1 MAHPSHADHP
11 HPHHL
16 AEQIPPIQFE
26 STGLDSDE
34 VRRSPGRRDSA
45 SGAGVATTLSG
56 DEYAETAAEK
66 GDPDTPTA
74 ATSSAATGDFEKGA
88 SLPQRPPA
96 AAADDFPDGGWRAW
110 SVVAGAWCIS
120 FTSWGYA
127 NSFGV
132 FQTYYGEHQLA
143 SYSSSDI
150 SWIGSFQL
158 AMVLACA
165 FLAGKAFDAGYIKY
179 LLCAALCFY
188 AAGMFGLANAT
199 QYWQIFLSQGL
210 ACGLAAGIAFLP
222 AASSVSHWFK
232 RRRATALGFL
242 ATGSSIGGIVYPIM
256 QNRMFESVGFEWT
269 VRAVAFLT
277 IALVG
282 VAALTIN
289 SRLPPKKIG
298 NIFDFRPL
306 RERSFVLFIAAESI
320 IMLGLY
326 TPYFY
331 IQDYG
336 RAHGVSANVTQYALA
351 ILNGASIFGRIIPNW
366 LADTYGPLTILTP
379 QCFISGILIFCFTSM
394 CKSEAGLIVF
404 TILFGFSS
412 GAYVSMMPA
421 TTASLTKDMRQ
432 LGHRTSLLFLIVSIF
447 ALTGTPISGA
457 ILSRDPS
464 YKSSLFVAGAFV
476 ILGSLLNAAT
486 WWVVSR
492 EKGTYWV

>member
-1 MAHPSHADHP
+1 MAVHSHADHP

-26 STGLDSDE
+26 STGLDDNGSE
-34 VRRSPGRRDSA
+34 TVGRRDSA
-45 SGAGVATTLSG
+45 AGAGLARSSSG
-56 DEYAETAAEK
+56 DESADTAAEK
-66 GDPDTPTA
+66 GESGSPRIGRHDL
-74 ATSSAATGDFEKGA
+74 EKAA
-88 SLPQRPPA
+88 SLPHAAPP
-96 AAADDFPDGGWRAW
+96 ADDFPDGGWRAW

-120 FTSWGYA
+120 FTSWGYS

-132 FQTYYGEHQLA
+132 FQTYYADHQLS
-143 SYSSSDI
+143 SYTSSDI

-199 QYWQIFLSQGL
+199 QYWQIFLAQGL
-210 ACGLAAGIAFLP
+210 SCGLAAGIAFLP

-256 QNRMFESVGFEWT
+256 QNRMFQSVGFEWT

-277 IALVG
+277 ITLVG
-282 VAALTIN
+282 IAALTIN

-336 RAHGVSANVTQYALA
+336 RAHGVSPNVTQYSLA

-379 QCFISGILIFCFTSM
+379 QCFISGILMFCFIPM
-394 CKSEAGLIVF
+394 CKTEAGLIVF

-432 LGHRTSLLFLIVSIF
+432 LGHRTSLLFLFVSIF

-464 YKSSLFVAGAFV
+464 YKSSLFSSGAFV
-476 ILGSLLNAAT
+476 LVGSVLNAAT
-486 WWVVSR
+486 WWVVSK
-492 EKGTYWV
+492 EKGTRWV